1 MKYNA
6 NYDRWVSKDGL
17 VYRYSKS
24 KDKLILC
31 NQSILNGYLSCHV
44 RSKEHSCGF
53 RRMRV
58 NRLVWETFMGD
69 IPDGYEIDHIDTN
82 KENNNLANL
91 KCVTRKENMNN
102 PLTRKHISEARKGWN
117 PSKEVRD
124 NISQG
129 QRRRIWSEFNTKFKE
144 HFGFCGVDNMALYKR
159 EKRYYDKHKKFSDEI

>member
-1 MKYNA
+1 
-6 NYDRWVSKDGL
+6 
-17 VYRYSKS
+17 
-24 KDKLILC
+24 
-31 NQSILNGYLSCHV
+31 
-44 RSKEHSCGF
+44 
-53 RRMRV
+53 
-58 NRLVWETFMGD
+58 MGD